1 MQNYDIRV
9 TDEDRRGDDVEN
21 TIFGVG
27 QNLIPPLEPANSCL
41 NITENIS
48 KVLTNSA
55 SIVGYSIGCLTALGV
70 AIDCMPRDNDSEC
83 FKNNMPLVAIPVAV
97 GIGVAWSLRV
107 LKNNYPEQ
115 YRRIFSDG
123 PTATLGFINTESR
136 TTNQL
141 ESTQSQEQPSQQST
155 RQGIPQPPASLVS
168 FASPS
173 RSEPVQVNAIA
184 GR

>member
-1 MQNYDIRV
+1 MQNNDGRRP
-9 TDEDRRGDDVEN
+9 DEYIGAEHVEN

-48 KVLTNSA
+48 KVLVSPP
-55 SIVGYSIGCLTALGV
+55 SIVGYSLGCLTALGV

-97 GIGVAWSLRV
+97 GIGVASSLRV

-115 YRRIFSDG
+115 YQRIFNGG
-123 PTATLGFINTESR
+123 PTATLGYINT
-136 TTNQL
+136 

-173 RSEPVQVNAIA
+173 RSEPVQVNTHGIDGANA
-184 GR
+184 RR